1 MPAQDWS
8 RVVRTKRSKANSDA
22 NTVSIAEVVRH
33 FGGEVKEGRNVSVRC
48 CMHDDS
54 RKSAVIDTYNNLY
67 YCHTCGKGGNAVNVI
82 MELENVGFKD
92 ALARAGEIVT
102 GGGSSLRG
110 SNKRQGARL
119 PRRTWNI

>member
-1 MPAQDWS
+1 MPAQDWT
-8 RVVRTKRSKANSDA
+8 RMVRKKRGKDSSDA
-22 NTVSIAEVVRH
+22 NAVSIAEVVRH
-33 FGGEVKEGRNVSVRC
+33 FGGEVKEGRNISVRC
-48 CMHDDS
+48 CMHNDT

-67 YCHTCGKGGNAVNVI
+67 YCHTCGKGGNAINVI

-102 GGGSSLRG
+102 GGGAPLRSG
-110 SNKRQGARL
+110 NKRQGARL